1 MSAHH
6 RWIEPLRP
14 NVIRYYMWALDLLF
28 LLIRREAINIGIR
41 NFDYEFCSYA
51 ITEVLRLQNGAYF

>member
-1 MSAHH
+1 MD
-6 RWIEPLRP
+6 WTPKTE
-14 NVIRYYMWALDLLF
+14 RYSILHVALDLLF